1 MVVCVV
7 LSRNERAGKYRI
19 IRNYSKLP
27 KEFTLM
33 PYRQIKFLKRFLHF
47 QSKMIDCIICLKT
60 KFMITIYQLAFLLRA
75 MHLYILIF
83 SFCLAICFVSTG
95 IIYVYRTELI
105 ISFVLLY
112 SIMTQGQWAG
122 IDFDRYSYQVGP
134 F

>member
-1 MVVCVV
+1 
-7 LSRNERAGKYRI
+7 
-19 IRNYSKLP
+19 
-27 KEFTLM
+27 
-33 PYRQIKFLKRFLHF
+33 
-47 QSKMIDCIICLKT
+47 MIDCIICLKT
-60 KFMITIYQLAFLLRA
+60 KFMITIYQLPFLLRA

-95 IIYVYRTELI
+95 IIYVYRTELM